1 MDKMNITHH
10 GKSVCM
16 VFPLLLVCIRNLTS
30 LLPHSLIINTTN
42 LCMLLYHT
50 DLLEVFYVY
59 CKCIPHR

>member
-10 GKSVCM
+10 GKSVGM

-50 DLLEVFYVY
+50 DR
-59 CKCIPHR
+59 PP